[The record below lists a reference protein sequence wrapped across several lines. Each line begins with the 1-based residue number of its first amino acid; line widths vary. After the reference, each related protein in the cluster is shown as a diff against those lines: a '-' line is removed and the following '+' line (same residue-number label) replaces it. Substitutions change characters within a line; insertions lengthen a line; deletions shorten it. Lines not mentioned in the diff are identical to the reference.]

1 MELKEYLRIIK
12 KDKGVIV
19 KTIILTLAFTIAFS
33 YLQKTSYES
42 SVSLFIIKDGTQS
55 TDEFKYDGYYA
66 LQSGEIVA
74 DNLEKMLQSP
84 QVVSEIYQT
93 ANIDS
98 NFDKIKKYK
107 KSFTAHKMSNQ
118 YVEVSFNSET
128 RENAEKISKSITK
141 TIQQKMEQAKSSSE
155 DEVSFSIENN
165 SPVIIKKEPDIAL
178 NSLVGIFSGFF
189 LGMIIVLIKKYFA

>member
-1 MELKEYLRIIK
+1 MELKEYFKIIEKDKRVIIK
-12 KDKGVIV
+12 
-19 KTIILTLAFTIAFS
+19 TTILTLAFAIAFS

-141 TIQQKMEQAKSSSE
+141 TVQQKMEQAKSSSE

-165 SPVIIKKEPDIAL
+165 APVIIEKKPDIAL
-178 NSLVGIFSGFF
+178 NSLIGIFSGFF
-189 LGMIIVLIKKYFA
+189 LGVIIVLIKKYFA

>member
-1 MELKEYLRIIK
+1 MELKEYFKIIEKDKRVIIK
-12 KDKGVIV
+12 
-19 KTIILTLAFTIAFS
+19 TTILTLAFAIAFS

-42 SVSLFIIKDGTQS
+42 SVSLFIIKNGTQS

-107 KSFTAHKMSNQ
+107 KSFTVHKMSNQ

-141 TIQQKMEQAKSSSE
+141 TVQQKMEQAKSSSE

-165 SPVIIKKEPDIAL
+165 APVIVEKKPDIAL
-178 NSLVGIFSGFF
+178 NSLIGIFSGFF
-189 LGMIIVLIKKYFA
+189 LGVIIVLIKKYFA

>member
-1 MELKEYLRIIK
+1 MELKEYFRIIK

-84 QVVSEIYQT
+84 QVVSEIYQN
-93 ANIDS
+93 ADIDS

-178 NSLVGIFSGFF
+178 NSLVGIFSGLF

>member
-1 MELKEYLRIIK
+1 MELKEYFRIIK
-12 KDKGVIV
+12 KDKGVII
-19 KTIILTLAFTIAFS
+19 KTTILTLAFAIAFS

-84 QVVSEIYQT
+84 QVVSEIYQN
-93 ANIDS
+93 ADIDS

-178 NSLVGIFSGFF
+178 NSLVGIFSGLF